1 MEKDRLQKGRIMKHL
16 SKFLSA
22 ALVMA
27 LAVVMALALAPSA
40 ALAASHTITIKEP
53 SGNQASHE
61 YAAYQVFT
69 GTYDSNSKQLEGIV
83 WGSGVDGNALLTGLK
98 ADTTIGHYFKDATD
112 APTAAAAMADMKSGS
127 TDAEA
132 LAKVVAEHL
141 TTTKY
146 STVVNNK
153 ESDEITVD
161 ADGYYFVKD
170 VTDNLSNGDTYSR
183 FMLQVAGGDV
193 EVEAKDTTTT
203 SNKHVKETND
213 SVKDTIE
220 EQAGWRNVGDYDMG
234 DMVPFQL
241 TGQVAADYDYYDSY
255 YFAFEDTYDKNQLG
269 EAEDV
274 NVFVDGTQLT
284 EAQLKAAG
292 YKLTQ
297 KEGSF
302 TIEFTDLKKIVD
314 ADHKPLVHAGAVI
327 SVEYKA
333 KLLTGANIGSTGNVN
348 TSHTVFSNNPNY
360 KDSRGKTPDHKV
372 KVFTYQLVVNKVN
385 EAQNPLKG
393 ADFTLSKLD
402 KTDGQYKPV
411 PTKVDG
417 VELKTVS
424 EDGAT
429 FTFKG
434 LDEGVYKLEE
444 TTTPKGYNTISPI
457 EFSIISATNDDT
469 GTLVSING
477 STESTSKG
485 KAEFS
490 DDKDTGTV
498 STTIQNKS
506 GSILPSTGGMGTTV
520 LYVGG
525 AALVVVAVIGLAKRR
540 AARSDA

>member
-1 MEKDRLQKGRIMKHL
+1 MKHL

-61 YAAYQVFT
+61 YEAYQVFT
-69 GTYDSNSKQLEGIV
+69 GTYNSNSKQLEGIV
-83 WGSGVDGNALLTGLK
+83 WGSGVDGNALLTDLK
-98 ADTTIGHYFKDATD
+98 ADATIGHYFAGATD
-112 APTAAAAMADMKSGS
+112 APTAAAAMADMQSGS

-132 LAKVVAEHL
+132 LAKVVAKHL

-170 VTDNLSNGDTYSR
+170 VTDSLSNGDTYSR

-220 EQAGWRNVGDYDMG
+220 ERAGWRNVGDYDMG

-302 TIEFTDLKKIVD
+302 TIEFTDLKKVVGD
-314 ADHKPLVHAGAVI
+314 DGAQLVHAGDVI
-327 SVEYKA
+327 SVEYTA
-333 KLLTGANIGSTGNVN
+333 ELLTGANIGSAGNVN
-348 TSHTVFSNNPNY
+348 TSHVTFSNNPNN
-360 KDSRGKTPDHKV
+360 KDSKGKTPDHTV

-385 EAQNPLKG
+385 EAQIPLKG
-393 ADFTLSKLD
+393 ADFTLYKLD
-402 KTDGQYKPV
+402 KTDGTYKKV
-411 PTKVDG
+411 PIKVDG
-417 VELKTVS
+417 VDLKTVS

-457 EFSIISATNDDT
+457 EFSIISATNDDA

-477 STESTSKG
+477 STENTSEG

-490 DDKDTGTV
+490 ADADTGIV

-506 GSILPSTGGMGTTV
+506 GSVLPSTGGMGTTV

>member
-16 SKFLSA
+16 SKVLSA
-22 ALVMA
+22 ALVTA
-27 LAVVMALALAPSA
+27 LAVVMALTLAPSA

-61 YAAYQVFT
+61 YEAYQVFT
-69 GTYDSNSKQLEGIV
+69 GTYNSNSKQLEGIV
-83 WGSGVDGNALLTGLK
+83 WGSGVDGNALLTDLK
-98 ADTTIGHYFKDATD
+98 ADTTIGHYFTAATD

-132 LAKVVAEHL
+132 LAKVVAKHL

-146 STVVNNK
+146 STKVNNK

-170 VTDNLSNGDTYSR
+170 VTDSLSDGDTYSR

-193 EVEAKDTTTT
+193 KVEAKDTTTI

-213 SVKDTIE
+213 SKANTTE
-220 EQAGWRNVGDYDMG
+220 ETEGWRNVGDYDMG

-241 TGQVAADYDYYDSY
+241 TGQVAADYGYYDSY

-269 EAEDV
+269 EATDV
-274 NVFVDGTQLT
+274 KVFVKGTQLT

-297 KEGSF
+297 NEGSF
-302 TIEFTDLKKIVD
+302 TVELNDLKKVVGD
-314 ADHKPLVHAGAVI
+314 DGAQLVHAGDVI
-327 SVEYKA
+327 SVEYTA
-333 KLLTGANIGSTGNVN
+333 ELLTGANIGSAGNVN
-348 TSHTVFSNNPNY
+348 TSHVTFSNNPNN
-360 KDSRGKTPDHKV
+360 KDSKGKTPDHTV

-385 EAQNPLKG
+385 EAQIPLKG
-393 ADFTLSKLD
+393 ADFTLYKLD
-402 KTDGQYKPV
+402 KTDGTYKKV
-411 PTKVDG
+411 PIKVDG
-417 VELKTVS
+417 VDLKTVS

-457 EFSIISATNDDT
+457 EFSIISATNDDA

-477 STESTSKG
+477 STESTSEG

-490 DDKDTGTV
+490 ADADTGIV

-506 GSILPSTGGMGTTV
+506 GSVLPSTGGMGTTV